1 MALGDH
7 LDVLRAQGFSEQEI
21 LEFAAARGYIDPET
35 GELTDK
41 ALALDD
47 EVQAEP
53 EPAPEPEPLMSV
65 PEPEP
70 EAVVEEVPEDVE
82 PPPTIGR
89 LRSTRVPWY
98 AQPSQDLI
106 AVERSGGQLYR
117 RPERPDD
124 PRILTEGIPRIFLPL
139 LHRFES
145 KRQADAAISIIK
157 KLQGK
162 VPKLDQLKDTN
173 PEQFEALVN
182 SIDREVSLNVAE
194 EVPLEL
200 AARMTG
206 DVGRALGLIASAGTG
221 VGGLLEDVVGPLV
234 MPETLVGPDP
244 SAPEPDPLWKYP
256 GTDRPEPFVDYLAR
270 TPWETGAQ
278 QRAFASTAGQ
288 MYAMTEADLEKMV
301 AKSEELGALGRLENW
316 QRDVDE
322 NVMGMVDIVAFT
334 LGSAVE
340 DGELRQDLADQF
352 ALQFKAGQQFGEQM
366 AGGMVGGSAALLRN
380 LPTSLT
386 ERPLTTVMMIAP
398 VLKAA
403 RRRGYVPDK
412 LGNTIRTADEI
423 ATTIVRGTESVA
435 ASVPF
440 VASHILRDV
449 VASGKGWSPR
459 AQAGVAAASIRSSLG
474 KMGEAMKAGDSIPVL
489 PIEWSAA
496 TQRWLWSSRY
506 QKGLREREIVDRV
519 LREPD
524 QVRAEIEAIMG
535 EISRAVERG
544 DLTAAAVMVEQA
556 DLMAR
561 TLDELRGELPGAAK
575 AAVPE
580 AAAWEWWRNHKE
592 WADLPVEEVDRLA
605 FGFSGDDVKT
615 LMPDELSV
623 KWVDDDA
630 NVKAE
635 IQASGKTDREWA
647 DSIDLSEPIDVI
659 FEDGRFKIDD
669 GHHRWNAAKIL
680 DVPLKVNVQIADKPH
695 RALVLKAI
703 NEGRP
708 VPADVLA
715 QFPDIPPPP
724 AAAAAAPV
732 SPTSAIERYRYF
744 RDEILET
751 AMPGE
756 EVQLLAGELL
766 EEINQAGFDA
776 MSLSERVPLELAAA
790 HLDAVARGVDPA
802 VFGPAHELMS
812 TKVVIPMTV
821 EAGQAI
827 GLSDDAARMAKI
839 YADNPAAMSTAAEL
853 ATLSPEQIDAAA
865 AAGRM
870 AMSDVEALKN
880 LRSVIV
886 EPGDMPVTLKQA
898 DVMAGKEKI
907 QALEAEVMP
916 NLDAPIFAELLDP
929 VVDRIQQTY
938 RPSALIKEEKAPGVR
953 ALQEVQEAAGGR
965 QLSRRRAASVVTNI
979 LLERSAQHLRDPKH
993 RRRVAERIAAK
1004 YPEATRRGI
1013 EFKLQELAETT
1024 LLDEAVDYRLTVGDR
1039 SVSFLDEAFAA
1050 FGDLPEKERRRIKG
1064 EAMRRTGSVIAADTQ
1079 RRMMTSAMMDEV
1091 ERAQA
1096 LGKVGDVSGYAMNL
1110 ARSVLIKGEAPPQL
1124 LVRFKPKELANQ
1136 IRREKDVLIPEL
1148 VESLDVSAVA
1158 AEKMLLDFANDFQF
1172 GYNAP
1177 SPAHA
1182 KQLPISS
1189 IAAKSVRIGDLIAA
1203 GDLPP
1208 IVRGVAKGYEESV
1221 GWAMT
1226 ALNFAEAADGFWT
1239 RAAHDIKAKLTV
1251 HNLPTHK
1258 NNWLA
1263 NISQVGLRRGK
1274 TPFGV
1279 VADLKASGS
1288 LWKQYREGKLTDPQL
1303 IADFRAIEQSGLLDT
1318 TLIDFEL
1325 GALDPNERPGP
1336 LKLLEEK
1343 ITGPAYKFG
1352 DNIFKLDEAL
1362 RNMRILREVDTALAP
1377 GEWMRLELGRDR
1389 TTWLTKNGRGEWMQT
1404 ETQPKRSPKSN
1415 LVLID
1420 KDKQG
1425 KYWKKVEPKEVD
1437 KLMAEAASKP
1447 AKDLFHDYSDVPIWL
1462 LALRT
1467 SGFAGLVSPF
1477 LTWAFKSMDIP
1488 GVKRGLVGHLAMGDF
1503 QVSPLSNSAAVNA
1516 RAMESAAS
1524 ASLRRSAVMN
1534 GLRANLLTNDANE
1547 LREALSYMPSDV
1559 KTMLVEEATNPYYL
1573 RSMNLRSANFAGPT
1587 DSLFRVGLNAFYKSA
1602 ELLDPDWSED
1612 HLWPRDASRKE
1623 ILDADAIVKKRKVT
1637 PEAARDIV
1645 KRRKIALRIKGGRL
1659 ATNEDLLGLI
1669 GVGGTPFMD
1678 AMAAYKEA
1686 DARGEEFGAPRAFR
1700 EFGSLLIGGTP
1711 ATATSIMLAAR
1722 DERTAWS
1729 KRRWALS
1736 DDPLLEEDFT
1746 RWAVRSLLGWRWRDI
1761 NGLKAKEQYADKV
1774 GKALKRSLSDDLKKT
1789 VEYRKRQI
1797 DAATER
1803 GDFAAVRELE
1813 AGDPFKGERSQQEEE
1828 DRLKQLKAWIDDEIE
1843 RSTADYGKVLE
1854 RIAER
1859 QEKKRGETTVRVRV
1873 PGQPGEIRYKRPS
1886 P

>member
-1 MALGDH
+1 MAFGDRV
-7 LDVLRAQGFSEQEI
+7 DVLRAQGFSEQEI
-21 LEFAAARGYIDPET
+21 VELLAARGYIDPET

-53 EPAPEPEPLMSV
+53 EAVVEPAPEPEPLMSV

-98 AQPSQDLI
+98 AQPSQELI

-157 KLQGK
+157 KEMGK
-162 VPKLDQLKDTN
+162 VPNLDRLNEAN
-173 PEQFEALVN
+173 PEQFKAFVDSVEQ
-182 SIDREVSLNVAE
+182 NVRRYVYE

-200 AARMTG
+200 AARLT
-206 DVGRALGLIASAGTG
+206 ASAGNVLAG
-221 VGGLLEDVVGPLV
+221 VYSMGLL
-234 MPETLVGPDP
+234 
-244 SAPEPDPLWKYP
+244 
-256 GTDRPEPFVDYLAR
+256 PFEAR
-270 TPWETGAQ
+270 TRIY
-278 QRAFASTAGQ
+278 QRIAGQ
-288 MYAMTEADLEKMV
+288 NVDPVKTESIAKMYAMTEADLEKMV

-334 LGSAVE
+334 LGSAV
-340 DGELRQDLADQF
+340 DDKSLRMDLGDLF
-352 ALQFKAGQQFGEQM
+352 AQQFKAGKAFGEDLV
-366 AGGMVGGSAALLRN
+366 GGMVGGSAALLRN

-412 LGNTIRTADEI
+412 LGNTIRAADEI

-449 VASGKGWSPR
+449 VASGKGWSPK

-506 QKGLREREIVDRV
+506 QKNLREQEIVDRV

-535 EISRAVERG
+535 EISRSTERG
-544 DLTAAAVMVEQA
+544 DLTAAATMLPAE
-556 DLMAR
+556 DMPMR

-756 EVQLLAGELL
+756 EVQLLAAELL
-766 EEINQAGFDA
+766 EEVNQAGFDA

-812 TKVVIPMTV
+812 TKVVIPMMV
-821 EAGQAI
+821 EGKSI
-827 GLSDDAARMAKI
+827 GLSSDAKAMAKM

-886 EPGDMPVTLKQA
+886 EPGDLPVTLKQA
-898 DVMAGKEKI
+898 DVMAGREKI
-907 QALEAEVMP
+907 QAIEAEVMP

-938 RPSALIKEEKAPGVR
+938 RPSSLVKEAKAPGVR

-1079 RRMMTSAMMDEV
+1079 RRMIKSAMMDEV
-1091 ERAQA
+1091 ERARA
-1096 LGKVGDVSGYAMNL
+1096 LGKVGDVSGFARNMV
-1110 ARSVLIKGEAPPQL
+1110 RSVLIKDEAPPQL
-1124 LVRFKPKELANQ
+1124 LVRFKPRELADQ
-1136 IRREKDVLIPEL
+1136 MRGEKAVIVPEL

-1158 AEKMLLDFANDFQF
+1158 AEKMLLDFANDVQF
-1172 GYNAP
+1172 GYTAP
-1177 SPAHA
+1177 RAELA
-1182 KQLPISS
+1182 TQLPKSS
-1189 IAAKSVRIGDLIAA
+1189 IAMKSVRVGDLVAE

-1208 IVRGVAKGYEESV
+1208 IVTAVAKGYEESV

-1362 RNMRILREVDTALAP
+1362 RNMRILREVDTAIAP

-1437 KLMAEAASKP
+1437 RLMAEAASKP

-1462 LALRT
+1462 LAART

-1503 QVSPLSNSAAVNA
+1503 QVSPLSNSSAVNA

-1761 NGLKAKEQYADKV
+1761 NGLDAKKKYADKV

>member
-1 MALGDH
+1 
-7 LDVLRAQGFSEQEI
+7 
-21 LEFAAARGYIDPET
+21 
-35 GELTDK
+35 
-41 ALALDD
+41 
-47 EVQAEP
+47 
-53 EPAPEPEPLMSV
+53 
-65 PEPEP
+65 
-70 EAVVEEVPEDVE
+70 
-82 PPPTIGR
+82 
-89 LRSTRVPWY
+89 
-98 AQPSQDLI
+98 LI

-117 RPERPDD
+117 RAERPDD

-139 LHRFES
+139 LHKFES
-145 KRQADAAISIIK
+145 KRQVDAAVSILK
-157 KLQGK
+157 KLHGK
-162 VPKLDQLKDTN
+162 VPDLDKLKDRN
-173 PEQFEALVN
+173 PERFEALVN

-194 EVPLEL
+194 EVPIEL
-200 AARMTG
+200 AARTTAAAG
-206 DVGRALGLIASAGTG
+206 IALGYVASAATG
-221 VGGLLEDVVGPLV
+221 VGGLLEDIVGPLA
-234 MPETLVGPDP
+234 MPETLIGPDP
-244 SAPEPDPLWKYP
+244 SAPDPAPPWQYP
-256 GTDRPEPFVDYLAR
+256 GTGRDEPFVDYLMR
-270 TPWETGAQ
+270 NPWETGAQ
-278 QRAFASTAGQ
+278 QRAFAATAGQ

-301 AKSEELGALGRLENW
+301 AKVEELGALGRLENW

-322 NVMGMVDIVAFT
+322 NIMGMVDIVAFT

-340 DGELRQDLADQF
+340 DDSLRMDLVDLFEQQF
-352 ALQFKAGQQFGEQM
+352 GAGRQFGEQM
-366 AGGMVGGSAALLRN
+366 VGGMVGGSAALLRR

-398 VLKAA
+398 ILKAA

-412 LGNTIRTADEI
+412 LGNTIRAADEI

-440 VASHILRDV
+440 VASHVLRDV
-449 VASGKGWSPR
+449 VASGKGWSPK
-459 AQAGVAAASIRSSLG
+459 AQAGVASASIRSSLG

-506 QKGLREREIVDRV
+506 QKGLREQEIVDRV

-535 EISRAVERG
+535 EISRSTERG
-544 DLTAAAVMVEQA
+544 DLTAAATMLPAE
-556 DLMAR
+556 DMPMR
-561 TLDELRGELPGAAK
+561 SLDELRGELPGAAK

-580 AAAWEWWRNHKE
+580 AAAVGPTKVLDDKGEPLTVYHGTSDVFDRFNLSESMGEYGTEAAFFTDSPSVAEGYIGRSDKASRAIQKNIDKAQAEFLKAWDTLGLKRNPPDFEAAGQGGGRAARSVERDAEWSRE
-592 WADLPVEEVDRLA
+592 R
-605 FGFSGDDVKT
+605 GDIT
-615 LMPDELSV
+615 EQQEAAINAAADELDTAVYARSSDE
-623 KWVDDDA
+623 WSYDPDA
-630 NVKAE
+630 APEGRVIEAKLSIENPHIVNAESLPDWNLIMAPAIEKA
-635 IQASGKTDREWA
+635 
-647 DSIDLSEPIDVI
+647 LS
-659 FEDGRFKIDD
+659 DGRD
-669 GHHRWNAAKIL
+669 GVIVRNVRDNATGSMEKSTVYVVFSDEQIHQIKGAPPG
-680 DVPLKVNVQIADKPH
+680 VP
-695 RALVLKAI
+695 
-703 NEGRP
+703 
-708 VPADVLA
+708 PA
-715 QFPDIPPPP
+715 

-812 TKVVIPMTV
+812 TKVVIPMMV
-821 EAGQAI
+821 EGKSI
-827 GLSDDAARMAKI
+827 GLSSDAKAMAKI

-870 AMSDVEALKN
+870 AMSDVDALKN

-886 EPGDMPVTLKQA
+886 EPGDLPVTLKQA
-898 DVMAGKEKI
+898 NVMAGKEKI
-907 QALEAEVMP
+907 RAVEAEVMP

-938 RPSALIKEEKAPGVR
+938 RPAELVKEAKSPGVR

-965 QLSRRRAASVVTNI
+965 ELSRRRAAAVVTNI

-1004 YPEATRRGI
+1004 YPEATVRGI
-1013 EFKLQELAETT
+1013 EFKLQELAEAT

-1050 FGDLPEKERRRIKG
+1050 FGDLPEKERRRIKA

-1079 RRMMTSAMMDEV
+1079 RRMITSAMMDEV
-1091 ERAQA
+1091 ERARA
-1096 LGKVGDVSGYAMNL
+1096 LGKVGDVSGFARNMV
-1110 ARSVLIKGEAPPQL
+1110 RSVLIKGEAAPQL
-1124 LVRFKPKELANQ
+1124 LVRFKPGELADQ
-1136 IRREKDVLIPEL
+1136 MRGEKAVIVPEL
-1148 VESLDVSAVA
+1148 VEALDVSAIA
-1158 AEKMLLDFANDFQF
+1158 AEKMLIDFANDVQF
-1172 GYNAP
+1172 GYTAP
-1177 SPAHA
+1177 RPELAT
-1182 KQLPISS
+1182 QLPKSS
-1189 IAAKSVRIGDLIAA
+1189 IAMKSVRVGDLIAE

-1208 IVRGVAKGYEESV
+1208 IVTAVAKGYEDSV
-1221 GWAMT
+1221 GWSLT
-1226 ALNFAEAADGFWT
+1226 ALKYAEASNALWRKISHGV
-1239 RAAHDIKAKLTV
+1239 KAKLTV

-1325 GALDPNERPGP
+1325 GNLDPNERPGP

-1343 ITGPAYKFG
+1343 VTGPAYKFG

-1377 GEWMRLELGRDR
+1377 GEWMRLELGRDK

-1415 LVLID
+1415 LVLMD

-1437 KLMAEAASKP
+1437 RLMAEAAGKP

-1488 GVKRGLVGHLAMGDF
+1488 GVKRGLVGHLLMGDF
-1503 QVSPLSNSAAVNA
+1503 QVSPLTNSAAVSA
-1516 RAMESAAS
+1516 RAMESAAA
-1524 ASLRRSAVMN
+1524 ASLRRSATMN
-1534 GLRANLLTNDANE
+1534 GLRANLLASDANK

-1559 KTMLVEEATNPYYL
+1559 KTMLVEEASNPYYL

-1587 DSLFRVGLNAFYKSA
+1587 DALFRVGLAAFYKSA
-1602 ELLDPDWSED
+1602 EELDPDWSED
-1612 HLWPRDASRKE
+1612 HLWPVDASRKE
-1623 ILDADAIVKKRKVT
+1623 ILDVDAIVKKRKVT

-1659 ATNEDLLGLI
+1659 ATDEDLLGLV
-1669 GVGGTPFMD
+1669 GVAGTPFMD
-1678 AMAAYKEA
+1678 ALAAIKTASGKQESLSVA
-1686 DARGEEFGAPRAFR
+1686 RAFR

-1711 ATATSIMLAAR
+1711 ATAVSIMLAKR

-1761 NGLKAKEQYADKV
+1761 NGLDAKKKYADKV
-1774 GKALKRSLSDDLKKT
+1774 GKALKASLSDDLKKT
-1789 VEYRKRQI
+1789 VEYRQRQI

-1813 AGDPFKGERSQQEEE
+1813 AGDPFKGEKSQEEE
-1828 DRLKQLKAWIDDEIE
+1828 LDRLDQLNAWIDDEVE
-1843 RSTADYGKVLE
+1843 RSTAGYGEVLE
-1854 RIAER
+1854 LIAGR
-1859 QEKKRGETTVRVRV
+1859 QKKKRGDTTVRVRV
-1873 PGQPGEIRYKRPS
+1873 PDQPGQITYTRPS

>member
-1 MALGDH
+1 MAFADH
-7 LDVLRAQGFSEQEI
+7 LDVLREQGFSEQQI
-21 LEFAAARGYIDPET
+21 LDFAAERGYIDPET

-47 EVQAEP
+47 EVQSEP
-53 EPAPEPEPLMSV
+53 EPAPAPESLVSVPEPEPLMSV

-70 EAVVEEVPEDVE
+70 EAVVEEVPEDVVQKFPEEAAPEDVE

-117 RPERPDD
+117 RAEAPDD

-139 LHRFES
+139 LHKFES
-145 KRQADAAISIIK
+145 KRQAEAAVSILK

-162 VPKLDQLKDTN
+162 VPNLDKLKDRN
-173 PEQFEALVN
+173 PERFEALVN

-194 EVPLEL
+194 DVPLEL
-200 AARMTG
+200 AARTTAAAG
-206 DVGRALGLIASAGTG
+206 IALGYVASAATG
-221 VGGLLEDVVGPLV
+221 VGGLLEDIVGPLA

-244 SAPEPDPLWKYP
+244 SAPDPAPPWQYP
-256 GTDRPEPFVDYLAR
+256 GTGRDEPFVDYLMR
-270 TPWETGAQ
+270 NPWETGAQ
-278 QRAFASTAGQ
+278 QRAFAATAGQ
-288 MYAMTEADLEKMV
+288 MYAMTEADLETMV
-301 AKSEELGALGRLENW
+301 AKVEELGALGRLENW

-322 NVMGMVDIVAFT
+322 NIMGMVDIVAFT

-340 DGELRQDLADQF
+340 DDSLRMDLVDLFAQQF
-352 ALQFKAGQQFGEQM
+352 GAGRQFGEQM
-366 AGGMVGGSAALLRN
+366 VGGMVGGSAALLRR

-386 ERPLTTVMMIAP
+386 ERPLTTIMMIAP
-398 VLKAA
+398 ILKAA

-412 LGNTIRTADEI
+412 LGNTIRAADEI

-435 ASVPF
+435 SSVPF
-440 VASHILRDV
+440 VASHVLRDV
-449 VASGKGWSPR
+449 IVSGKGWSPKG
-459 AQAGVAAASIRSSLG
+459 QAGVAAASIRSSLG

-506 QKGLREREIVDRV
+506 QKGLREQEIVDRV

-535 EISRAVERG
+535 EISRATERG

-580 AAAWEWWRNHKE
+580 AAA
-592 WADLPVEEVDRLA
+592 A
-605 FGFSGDDVKT
+605 
-615 LMPDELSV
+615 
-623 KWVDDDA
+623 
-630 NVKAE
+630 
-635 IQASGKTDREWA
+635 
-647 DSIDLSEPIDVI
+647 
-659 FEDGRFKIDD
+659 
-669 GHHRWNAAKIL
+669 
-680 DVPLKVNVQIADKPH
+680 VPEAV
-695 RALVLKAI
+695 
-703 NEGRP
+703 
-708 VPADVLA
+708 
-715 QFPDIPPPP
+715 
-724 AAAAAAPV
+724 AAPQRV
-732 SPTSAIERYRYF
+732 SASAIERYRYF

-821 EAGQAI
+821 EAGQSI
-827 GLSDDAARMAKI
+827 GLSEDAARMARI

-853 ATLSPEQIDAAA
+853 ATLSPDQIDAAA

-870 AMSDVEALKN
+870 AMSDVDALKN

-898 DVMAGKEKI
+898 NVMAGKEKI
-907 QALEAEVMP
+907 QAIEAEVMP

-965 QLSRRRAASVVTNI
+965 QLSRRRAAAVVTNI

-1013 EFKLQELAETT
+1013 EFKLKELAETT

-1079 RRMMTSAMMDEV
+1079 RRMMTSAMMAEV

-1096 LGKVGDVSGYAMNL
+1096 LGKVGDVSGYAKNL

-1124 LVRFKPKELANQ
+1124 LVRFKPTELSNQ

-1177 SPAHA
+1177 NPSHA

-1343 ITGPAYKFG
+1343 VTGPAYKFG
-1352 DNIFKLDEAL
+1352 DNIFKMDEAL
-1362 RNMRILREVDTALAP
+1362 RNMRILREVDTAIAP
-1377 GEWMRLELGRDR
+1377 GEWMRLELGRDK

-1488 GVKRGLVGHLAMGDF
+1488 GVKRGLVGHVAMGDF

-1516 RAMESAAS
+1516 RAMESAA
-1524 ASLRRSAVMN
+1524 AVSLRRSAVMN

-1587 DSLFRVGLNAFYKSA
+1587 DALFRVGLAAFYKSA

-1612 HLWPRDASRKE
+1612 HLWPMDASRKE
-1623 ILDADAIVKKRKVT
+1623 ILDVDAIVKKRKVT

-1659 ATNEDLLGLI
+1659 ATNEDLLGLV
-1669 GVGGTPFMD
+1669 GVAGTPFMD

-1686 DARGEEFGAPRAFR
+1686 DARGEEFGKARAFR

-1711 ATATSIMLAAR
+1711 ATAVSIMLAAR

-1813 AGDPFKGERSQQEEE
+1813 AGDPFKGEKSQEEE
-1828 DRLKQLKAWIDDEIE
+1828 LDRLAQLNEWIDDEIE

-1859 QEKKRGETTVRVRV
+1859 QKKKRGDTTVRVRV
-1873 PGQPGEIRYKRPS
+1873 PDQPGEITYTRPS